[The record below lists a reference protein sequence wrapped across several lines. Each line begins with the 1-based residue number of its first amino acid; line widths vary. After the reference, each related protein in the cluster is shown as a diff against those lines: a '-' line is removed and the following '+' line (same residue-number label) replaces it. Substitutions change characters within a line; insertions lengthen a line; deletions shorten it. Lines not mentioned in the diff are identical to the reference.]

1 MSRFLFIV
9 FFIWHTCFSLEE
21 YVYFNLTAME
31 YARAFQFQLL
41 KEQLTVFQEARYEHF
56 TIGIRLRT

>member
-1 MSRFLFIV
+1 
-9 FFIWHTCFSLEE
+9 
-21 YVYFNLTAME
+21 ME